1 MCSEVAELKSMY
13 QFVGTYILEPAACL
27 WIHGL
32 SFDRRQFNLRT
43 KMEGCYKSVGEVIIV
58 IKNNGKA
65 GKLSPDQFLDAR
77 VLFFQRSEEHTSELQ
92 SRGHLVCRLL
102 LEKEHRVDQPGRRL
116 RRHPDGPVGA
126 LRRGRG
132 ACGSRGAHRVRRAR
146 RCRRVRPADPAR

>member
-1 MCSEVAELKSMY
+1 QIDKARYIMCSEVAELKSMY

-65 GKLSPDQFLDAR
+65 GKLSTDQFLDAR
-77 VLFFQRSEEHTSELQ
+77 VLLFQDPGHFECREIIAAAVDQVKMRGIQLLPLLRGTVLGGIEL
-92 SRGHLVCRLL
+92 SLGNAVDST
-102 LEKEHRVDQPGRRL
+102 EKEQ
-116 RRHPDGPVGA
+116 
-126 LRRGRG
+126 
-132 ACGSRGAHRVRRAR
+132 
-146 RCRRVRPADPAR
+146 